1 MIYLVFLCK
10 RLTMKKIIV
19 IILIYLFICP
29 VVAQQGFQFEKK
41 VNKITVPFK
50 LINNLVFVPIKVNG
64 IELNF
69 LLDTGVAETI
79 LFSLEDKKE
88 VRFFNAEKILLKG
101 LGSQEAVEGLKST
114 NNILE
119 FNSMK
124 YSNHILYIILDPEFN
139 LSSHVGIPVNGII
152 GYHFFRN
159 NLVEV
164 NYKKKR
170 VIVYKDNDKNRKK
183 IEKNY
188 KTIPIS
194 VEKSKPYLK
203 STVVQDNKEIPVKLL
218 IDIGNSDAIWL
229 FQDQSEL
236 IKVPAKNFEDFLG
249 RGFSGDVKGK
259 RAIIKKFEMG
269 DFEFNNPVVAF
280 PDSVSIRNVNMVP
293 DRKGSVGGEIMKRFA
308 VVFDYQNNQIY
319 LKKNS
324 DYSTPFSYNKSG
336 VEIQQNGLQ
345 WVQETVRMETVPLSK
360 KFNESGD
367 VKVFMDDFKYKFKL
381 KPIYEIAYVRQNSPA
396 ANAGLQKGD
405 IIILINNNPIHKLSL
420 QEINAL
426 FKEEEEKWITLE
438 IERKSEILKFR
449 FQLYNIL

>member
-10 RLTMKKIIV
+10 RLPMKKTIV
-19 IILIYLFICP
+19 TILFYLFVFP
-29 VVAQQGFQFEKK
+29 VFAQQGFRFEKDVK
-41 VNKITVPFK
+41 KITVPFK

-64 IELNF
+64 VELNF

-88 VRFFNAEKILLKG
+88 VRFFNAEKILLRG
-101 LGSQEAVEGLKST
+101 LGGQEAVEGLKST

-119 FNSMK
+119 FSSMK
-124 YSNHILYIILDPEFN
+124 YRNHMLYIILDPDFN

-159 NLVEV
+159 NLIEV
-164 NYKKKR
+164 NYKKRK
-170 VIVYKDNDKNRKK
+170 VIVYEDNKLNRKK
-183 IEKNY
+183 IEKKY
-188 KTIPIS
+188 KKIPITI
-194 VEKSKPYLK
+194 EKSKPYML
-203 STVVQDNKEIPVKLL
+203 SNVVQDDKKIPIKLL

-229 FQDQSEL
+229 FQDRSEL

-259 RAIIKKFEMG
+259 RAVIKKFEMG

-280 PDSVSIRNVNMVP
+280 PDSISVKNVNMVP

-308 VVFDYQNNQIY
+308 LVFDYKNNQLY

-324 DYSTPFSYNKSG
+324 DYTAPFSYNKSG

-345 WVQETVRMETVPLSK
+345 WVQETVRMETVPLSS
-360 KFNESGD
+360 KFNESDGIR
-367 VKVFMDDFKYKFKL
+367 VFTNDFKYKFQL
-381 KPIYEIAYVRQNSPA
+381 KPIYEIAHVRQNSPA
-396 ANAGLQKGD
+396 ANAGLLKGD
-405 IIILINNNPIHKLSL
+405 VLIRINNNPINKLSL

-426 FKEEEEKWITLE
+426 FKEEEENWITLE
-438 IERKSEILKFR
+438 IERDSEILKFR

>member
-1 MIYLVFLCK
+1 MFTYSVF
-10 RLTMKKIIV
+10 
-19 IILIYLFICP
+19 
-29 VVAQQGFQFEKK
+29 AQQGFQFDENK
-41 VNKITVPFK
+41 NKISVPFK

-64 IELNF
+64 VELNF

-101 LGSQEAVEGLKST
+101 LGGQEAVEGLKST

-119 FNSMK
+119 FNSMM
-124 YSNHILYIILDPEFN
+124 YRNHMLYIILDPDFN

-164 NYKKKR
+164 NYSKKR
-170 VIVYKDNDKNRKK
+170 VIVYKDNSQNRKK
-183 IEKNY
+183 IK
-188 KTIPIS
+188 KSFRTIPIT

-203 STVVQDNKEIPVKLL
+203 STIIQDNKEIPVKLL

-229 FQDQSEL
+229 FQDRSEL
-236 IKVPAKNFEDFLG
+236 IKIPNKNFEDFLG

-259 RAIIKKFEMG
+259 RALIKKFEMG

-280 PDSVSIRNVNMVP
+280 PDSLSIRNVNMVP

-308 VVFDYQNNQIY
+308 VVFDYPNSQIH
-319 LKKNS
+319 LKKNK
-324 DYSTPFSYNKSG
+324 DYSAPFSYNKSG
-336 VEIQQNGLQ
+336 VEIQQSGLQ
-345 WVQETVRMETVPLSK
+345 WVQETVRMETVPLSTK
-360 KFNESGD
+360 YNESGG
-367 VKVFMDDFKYKFKL
+367 VKVFMDDFKYKFQL
-381 KPIYEIAYVRQNSPA
+381 KPIYEIAYVRENSPA
-396 ANAGLQKGD
+396 ANVGLQKGD
-405 IIILINNNPIHKLSL
+405 LIILINNNPIHKLSL

-426 FKEEEEKWITLE
+426 FKAEEDKWITLE
-438 IERKSEILKFR
+438 VERNSQILKFR

>member
-1 MIYLVFLCK
+1 
-10 RLTMKKIIV
+10 MKKTII
-19 IILIYLFICP
+19 IILLHLFTCF
-29 VVAQQGFQFEKK
+29 VFAQQGFQFDENK
-41 VNKITVPFK
+41 NKISVPFK

-64 IELNF
+64 VELNF

-101 LGSQEAVEGLKST
+101 LGGQEAVEGLKST

-124 YSNHILYIILDPEFN
+124 YRNHMLYIILDPDFN

-164 NYKKKR
+164 NYSKKR
-170 VIVYKDNDKNRKK
+170 VIVYKDNSQNRKK
-183 IEKNY
+183 IK
-188 KTIPIS
+188 KSFRTIPIT

-203 STVVQDNKEIPVKLL
+203 STIIQDNKEIPVKLL

-229 FQDQSEL
+229 FQDRSEL
-236 IKVPAKNFEDFLG
+236 IKIPNKNFEDFLG

-259 RAIIKKFEMG
+259 RALIKKFEMG

-280 PDSVSIRNVNMVP
+280 PDSLSIRNVNMVP

-308 VVFDYQNNQIY
+308 VVFDYPNSQIH
-319 LKKNS
+319 LKKNK
-324 DYSTPFSYNKSG
+324 DYSAPFSYNKSG
-336 VEIQQNGLQ
+336 VEIQQSGLQ
-345 WVQETVRMETVPLSK
+345 WVQETVRMETVPLSTK
-360 KFNESGD
+360 YNESGG
-367 VKVFMDDFKYKFKL
+367 VKVFMDDFKYKFQL
-381 KPIYEIAYVRQNSPA
+381 KPIYEIAYVRENSPA
-396 ANAGLQKGD
+396 ANVGLQKGD
-405 IIILINNNPIHKLSL
+405 LIILINNNPIHKLSL

-426 FKEEEEKWITLE
+426 FKAEEDKWITLE
-438 IERKSEILKFR
+438 VERNSQILKFR

>member
-1 MIYLVFLCK
+1 MFTYSVF
-10 RLTMKKIIV
+10 
-19 IILIYLFICP
+19 
-29 VVAQQGFQFEKK
+29 AQQGFQFDENK
-41 VNKITVPFK
+41 NKISVPFK

-64 IELNF
+64 VELNF

-101 LGSQEAVEGLKST
+101 LGGQEAVEGLKST

-124 YSNHILYIILDPEFN
+124 YRNHMLYIILDPDFN

-164 NYKKKR
+164 NYSKKR
-170 VIVYKDNDKNRKK
+170 VIVYKDNSQNRKK
-183 IEKNY
+183 IEKSF
-188 KTIPIS
+188 KTIPIT
-194 VEKSKPYLK
+194 VEESKPYLK
-203 STVVQDNKEIPVKLL
+203 STIIQDNKEIPVKLL

-229 FQDQSEL
+229 FQDRSEL
-236 IKVPAKNFEDFLG
+236 IKIPNKNFEDFLG

-259 RAIIKKFEMG
+259 RALIKKFEMG

-280 PDSVSIRNVNMVP
+280 PDSLSIRNVNMVS

-308 VVFDYQNNQIY
+308 VVFDYPNSQIH
-319 LKKNS
+319 LKKNK
-324 DYSTPFSYNKSG
+324 DYSAPFSYNKSG
-336 VEIQQNGLQ
+336 VEIQQSGLQ
-345 WVQETVRMETVPLSK
+345 WVQETVRMETVPLSTK
-360 KFNESGD
+360 YSESGG
-367 VKVFMDDFKYKFKL
+367 VRTLMNDFKYKFQL
-381 KPIYEIAYVRQNSPA
+381 KPIYEIAYVRENSPA
-396 ANAGLQKGD
+396 ANVGLQKGD
-405 IIILINNNPIHKLSL
+405 LIILINNNPIHKLSL

-426 FKEEEEKWITLE
+426 FKAEEDKWITLE
-438 IERKSEILKFR
+438 VERNSQILKFR